1 MPFQKNLLTKIEP
14 KVYRPVGLQPV
25 MKEYTSKAIAK
36 AQITRPAE
44 KPLAKSRTELGK
56 GLRKNLNT
64 QNLVEHNKRRAAL
77 RKAASVEKV
86 AFPNPFA
93 AYFKYR
99 AMKQAFPIIGEVG
112 SYLGGKALNLT
123 GKAAW
128 GATKGVAK
136 GAYNGAKYV
145 LQNPG
150 KVLKNTAKAVG
161 VTGAAVGAGA
171 VGAMGYGAYKGVKHV
186 VWPAAKFGVNLVT
199 GTVGTA
205 IDAGKAVVKAPFAM
219 LSGANKVRDSIS
231 AVKNMSPAGKAA
243 LGAGTAL
250 TAYMANDHAQ
260 KYREQKAQEE
270 AMGNQYSGQLTE
282 DQYVGKMASATK
294 PSMTSEAQSKMANVD
309 RPNIPADTSKPNSN
323 NPEDYPDMYDY
334 QEYVNTE
341 GHPDR
346 ENLPNHIEDD
356 KSPRKIAQ
364 VIGADIAVISEINE
378 YTGHPRMKVASM
390 SYREKVAAAKGS
402 KLLGASLTIGA
413 TGIGVA
419 QLNKREGEFKVWKP
433 NYYVQ

>member
-44 KPLAKSRTELGK
+44 KPLAKSRTDLGK

-86 AFPNPFA
+86 AFPNLFA

-136 GAYNGAKYV
+136 GVYNGAKYV
-145 LQNPG
+145 AQNPG

-171 VGAMGYGAYKGVKHV
+171 VGALGYGAYKGIKHV
-186 VWPAAKFGVNLVT
+186 AWPAAKFGVNLVT

-270 AMGNQYSGQLTE
+270 AAGYNYTGSPTE
-282 DQYVGKMASATK
+282 DQYVGKMAALEVAS
-294 PSMTSEAQSKMANVD
+294 D

-356 KSPRKIAQ
+356 KSPRKVAQ

-390 SYREKVAAAKGS
+390 SYRDKVAAAKGS

>member
-14 KVYRPVGLQPV
+14 KVYRPIGLEPV
-25 MKEYTSKAIAK
+25 MKNYTSKAIAK
-36 AQITRPAE
+36 DQITRNPE
-44 KPLAKSRTELGK
+44 KPLAKMRTQLGK

-64 QNLVEHNKRRAAL
+64 QRLVEHNKQRAAM
-77 RKAASVEKV
+77 RKEASEVEKL
-86 AFPNPFA
+86 AFPNPLA
-93 AYFKYR
+93 TYFKYR
-99 AMKQAFPIIGEVG
+99 ALKQTFPIVGEVG
-112 SYLGGKALNLT
+112 SYIGGKALELG

-128 GATKGVAK
+128 GATKGIAK
-136 GAYNGAKYV
+136 GTYNATKYV
-145 LQNPG
+145 VKNPG

-171 VGAMGYGAYKGVKHV
+171 VGALGYGAYKGIKHV
-186 VWPAAKFGVNLVT
+186 AYPAAKFGVNLIT

-205 IDAGKAVVKAPFAM
+205 VDAGKAVVKAPFAL
-219 LSGANKVRDSIS
+219 LSGANKVRDGIGSL
-231 AVKNMSPAGKAA
+231 KHMSPAGKAA
-243 LGAGTAL
+243 LGAGTAV
-250 TAYMANDHAQ
+250 TAYMANDYAQ
-260 KYREQKAQEE
+260 KYREQKAEEE
-270 AMGNQYSGQLTE
+270 AAGYNYTGSPTE
-282 DQYVGKMASATK
+282 DQYVGKMASDEN
-294 PSMTSEAQSKMANVD
+294 PSN

-346 ENLPNHIEDD
+346 ENLPDHFEND

-390 SYREKVAAAKGS
+390 SYRDKVAAAKGS
-402 KLLGASLTIGA
+402 KLLGASLTLGA

-419 QLNKREGEFKVWKP
+419 HLNKREGEFKVWKP